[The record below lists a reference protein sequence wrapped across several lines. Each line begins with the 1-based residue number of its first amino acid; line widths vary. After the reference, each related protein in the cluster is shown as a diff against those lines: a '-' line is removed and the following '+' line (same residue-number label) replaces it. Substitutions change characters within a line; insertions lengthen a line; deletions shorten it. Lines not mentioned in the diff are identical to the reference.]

1 MNKEWFN
8 KKSRDNKIFY
18 ECRNLQTHLD
28 GARVR
33 ESNIIRDVPLFQM
46 KTIGLYE
53 YVTVKNF
60 LKVLKSSARFF
71 ELIDTGKKFISVGSQ
86 NLTYENQRFW
96 DLDIALGASHCQEGQ
111 DGKLFKLVEVK
122 TKELKKSDLEK
133 LNRAFKKL
141 QQKWRNTRKN
151 R

>member
-1 MNKEWFN
+1 
-8 KKSRDNKIFY
+8 
-18 ECRNLQTHLD
+18 
-28 GARVR
+28 VR
-33 ESNIIRDVPLFQM
+33 ESNIIRDVPLFQL

-53 YVTVKNF
+53 YVTIKNF

-86 NLTYENQRFW
+86 NMTYENSRFW
-96 DLDIALGASHCQEGQ
+96 DALGASHCQEGQ

-141 QQKWRNTRKN
+141 QQKWRKN